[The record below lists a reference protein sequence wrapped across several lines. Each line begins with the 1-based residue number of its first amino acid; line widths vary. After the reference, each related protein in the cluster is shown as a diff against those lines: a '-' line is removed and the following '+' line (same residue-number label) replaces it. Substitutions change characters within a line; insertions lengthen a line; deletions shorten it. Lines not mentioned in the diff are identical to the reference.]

1 MTLIIP
7 QIAFAIRNVLR
18 INQTTFHVNWSWKSV
33 EIWNS
38 NRRLRVALRFQ
49 TFDLQ
54 KLCKRKSKSLS
65 FSFRPLNGVTSRRIP
80 DDSQLWRVRKHSQHE
95 LQRKT
100 AFIAS
105 FTSIDCCRLT
115 RNRFSLLHH
124 TLNGSFI
131 HDDGVEP
138 IESSFVSKSI
148 YTEWK
153 AELSRATWRIISC
166 QLWLI
171 SAQNN
176 HFYRTAPEVARRKLR
191 KTFFFLCH
199 CWCFVFMT
207 KAWKIRMTKMFFFKI
222 GRRFIVA
229 VKKS

>member
-1 MTLIIP
+1 MFCALTKPLSTWTDREKVLKFEI
-7 QIAFAIRNVLR
+7 QIVACVWRCVFRLLTFKNYANASRNHCH
-18 INQTTFHVNWSWKSV
+18 FHFVH
-33 EIWNS
+33 
-38 NRRLRVALRFQ
+38 
-49 TFDLQ
+49 
-54 KLCKRKSKSLS
+54 
-65 FSFRPLNGVTSRRIP
+65 LNGVTSRRIP